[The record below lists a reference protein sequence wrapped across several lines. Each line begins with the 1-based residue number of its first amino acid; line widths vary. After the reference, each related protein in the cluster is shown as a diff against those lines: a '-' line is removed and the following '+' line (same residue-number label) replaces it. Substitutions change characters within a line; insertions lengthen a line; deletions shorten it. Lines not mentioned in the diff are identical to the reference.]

1 MRGPYRLSQD
11 YIKAMIDVM
20 HQAEDLEN
28 LDNLHSLCGL
38 MQTIRESS
46 SPPLRKAK
54 INYVVMMSDHS
65 MYEHIL
71 DDDRFFG
78 VLGMLE
84 CAFQSSASLS
94 SSYDL
99 HNR

>member
-1 MRGPYRLSQD
+1 
-11 YIKAMIDVM
+11 MIDVM

-28 LDNLHSLCGL
+28 LDNLHSLCAL

-46 SPPLRKAK
+46 SPPLKEAK
-54 INYVVMMSDHS
+54 IHYVVMMSDHS

-84 CAFQSSASLS
+84 CTCVSVSFPSDHITSL
-94 SSYDL
+94 
-99 HNR
+99 